1 MRLYSTVKRVDC
13 TVCEQYN
20 CEALR
25 AKSTLLTECS
35 NLAGVANGD
44 RRPYSLNSM
53 KITFYGGARS
63 VTGANYLLDT
73 GTVKLLID
81 CGLNQGT
88 KYAEDLNYQPFDY
101 NPEEIDYVFV
111 THSHIDHIGRLPKLY
126 KDGFRGTVYTTA
138 ATRDLMAVALPDN
151 MKQIQQEAKE
161 NGHPPLFEQKD
172 LDGLMSLIQGI
183 NYYEPIDLGEGIKVI
198 FHDAGHILGSAIIE
212 IQWPESGGI
221 KKVFFS
227 GDLGNSPTPLLRP
240 NDTISGA
247 DYVVIESAYGD
258 RAHET
263 HEKGKEKLIG
273 VIENTIKRGGVL
285 MIPSFAV
292 ERTQELLFELN
303 ELFNANRIPKVPVF
317 IDSPLAIKM
326 TAVYQRHPECFN
338 KEAVYLIKSGDD
350 IFDFP
355 GLKMTAT
362 TEESKMINDI
372 PPPKIIIAGSG
383 MSQGGRILHH
393 EVRYLPDPKS
403 TILFICYQVDGSL
416 GRRIQKGEKEVK
428 ILGQSVSINC
438 YVENLSG
445 FSAHADQPGLLRWV
459 ASSKQKGG
467 EPKKVFV
474 VQGEEEAAGTLAS
487 LVHDNLGI
495 SAVAPQTGD
504 SFEL

>member
-1 MRLYSTVKRVDC
+1 MRL
-13 TVCEQYN
+13 
-20 CEALR
+20 
-25 AKSTLLTECS
+25 
-35 NLAGVANGD
+35 
-44 RRPYSLNSM
+44 
-53 KITFYGGARS
+53 TFYGGARS

-73 GTVKLLID
+73 GTVKILID

-88 KYAEDLNYQPFDY
+88 KYAEDLNYQPFNY

-111 THSHIDHIGRLPKLY
+111 THSHIDHIGRLPKLF
-126 KDGFRGTVYTTA
+126 KDGFGGKIYTTA

-161 NGHPPLFEQKD
+161 NGHSPLFEQKD
-172 LDGLMSLIQGI
+172 LDGLMSLVQGI
-183 NYYEPIDLGEGIKVI
+183 NYYEPIDLGGGIKVI

-212 IQWPESGGI
+212 VQWPESGGT
-221 KKVFFS
+221 KKIFFS

-240 NDTISGA
+240 TDKISGA
-247 DYVVIESAYGD
+247 DYIVVESAYGD
-258 RAHET
+258 RVHEARA
-263 HEKGKEKLIG
+263 ERREKLIG
-273 VIENTIKRGGVL
+273 AIEDTIKRGGVL
-285 MIPSFAV
+285 MIPSFAI

-303 ELFNANRIPKVPVF
+303 ELFSANRIPKVPIF

-326 TAVYQRHPECFN
+326 TAVYKKHPEYFN

-350 IFDFP
+350 VFDFP
-355 GLKMTAT
+355 GLKMTVT

-393 EVRYLPDPKS
+393 EIRYLPDPKS

-428 ILGQSVSINC
+428 ILGQSVPVNC
-438 YVENLSG
+438 HVENLSG
-445 FSAHADQPGLLRWV
+445 YSAHADQPGLLEWV
-459 ASSKQKGG
+459 ASSKRDS
-467 EPKKVFV
+467 KKPEEVFV
-474 VQGEEEAAGTLAS
+474 VQGEEEAARTLAN

-495 SAVAPQTGD
+495 NAIAPQTGD

>member
-1 MRLYSTVKRVDC
+1 
-13 TVCEQYN
+13 
-20 CEALR
+20 
-25 AKSTLLTECS
+25 
-35 NLAGVANGD
+35 
-44 RRPYSLNSM
+44 M

-73 GTVKLLID
+73 GTVKMLID

-111 THSHIDHIGRLPKLY
+111 THSHIDHIGRLPKLF
-126 KDGFRGTVYTTA
+126 KDGFVGKVYTTT
-138 ATRDLMAVALPDN
+138 ATRDLMIVALPDN

-172 LDGLMSLIQGI
+172 LDGLTSLVQGI
-183 NYYEPIDLGEGIKVI
+183 NYYEPIDLGGGIKVI

-212 IQWPESGGI
+212 VQWQEATSGI
-221 KKVFFS
+221 KKIFFS
-227 GDLGNSPTPLLRP
+227 GDLGNPPTPLLRP
-240 NDTISGA
+240 NDTIGSA
-247 DYVVIESAYGD
+247 DYVVVESAYGD

-263 HEKGKEKLIG
+263 HEEGKEKLIN
-273 VIENTIKRGGVL
+273 VIESTIKRGGVL
-285 MIPSFAV
+285 IIPSFAI
-292 ERTQELLFELN
+292 ERTQELLFGLN
-303 ELFNANRIPKVPVF
+303 ELFNSNRISKVPVF

-326 TAVYQRHPECFN
+326 TAVYKKHPEYFN

-355 GLKMTAT
+355 GLKMTVT

-393 EVRYLPDPKS
+393 EIRYLPDPKS
-403 TILFICYQVDGSL
+403 TILFVGYQVDGSL
-416 GRRIQKGEKEVK
+416 GRRIQKGEKQVK
-428 ILGQSVSINC
+428 ILGQSVSVNC
-438 YVENLSG
+438 RVENLSG
-445 FSAHADQPGLLRWV
+445 FSAHADQPGLLKWI
-459 ASSKQKGG
+459 ASSKQNSK
-467 EPKKVFV
+467 EPEKVFV
-474 VQGEEEAAGTLAS
+474 VQGEEEAAGTLAN

-495 SAVAPQTGD
+495 NAVAPQTGD
-504 SFEL
+504 SFDL